1 MDEKTL
7 ALIAIVVS
15 VLTAVGTL
23 VYTHQQMKAAKKANA
38 LAEQAQREQV
48 LPYVIADIRE
58 RVPGSQLLCFFI
70 ENSGPTVAR
79 DVQLSVEPPLRSA
92 LGEETAAKLNEA
104 VTRKI
109 SVLPPGRSLMY
120 LMDVGNRL
128 FKSDLP
134 RQYTVVV
141 NASGP
146 FGAVETLTYTI
157 DLEVLKASLL
167 NRESLE
173 WSTHV
178 IAEESKKATKAQKE
192 QTEILEKLFRTAS
205 ERIASNSSDDGTPEI
220 EP

>member
-23 VYTHQQMKAAKKANA
+23 IYTHQQMKAAKKANA

-192 QTEILEKLFRTAS
+192 QAEILEKLFRTAS